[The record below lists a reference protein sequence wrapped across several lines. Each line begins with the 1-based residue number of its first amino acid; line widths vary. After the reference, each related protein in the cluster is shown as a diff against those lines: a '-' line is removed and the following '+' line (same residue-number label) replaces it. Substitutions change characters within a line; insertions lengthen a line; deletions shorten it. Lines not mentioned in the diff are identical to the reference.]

1 MEVHEKRELL
11 ESINT
16 LILRPAMADE
26 KTLGTAIANFQ
37 KLVEHLT
44 QGQLTILP
52 VEKPKEPKQ

>member
-1 MEVHEKRELL
+1 MEVYEKRELL
-11 ESINT
+11 ESIDT
-16 LILRPAMADE
+16 LIRRPAMADE

-52 VEKPKEPKQ
+52 VEKPKEPK

>member
-11 ESINT
+11 ESIDT
-16 LILRPAMADE
+16 LIRRPAMADE

-52 VEKPKEPKQ
+52 IETTKEPKQ

>member
-1 MEVHEKRELL
+1 MEVHEKRKLL
-11 ESINT
+11 ESIDT
-16 LILRPAMADE
+16 LIRRPAMADE

-52 VEKPKEPKQ
+52 VEKPKEPK